1 MSLHQINR
9 QEPEGLNPIGSIMPR
24 ALQTVERAVVANR
37 GADDLVVFRAA
48 SEGWLVPAQS
58 APRRVMLA
66 KALELLNLK
75 VTQHYGKDGWGFVR
89 DCAAAATGFDDLLDP
104 ARGVTGWGGGI
115 DADRAMLTLLAWDL
129 HEIKPSHAEPG
140 DVLLFDMGE
149 GVHPAILTSPGGSL
163 TFALNTVRNA
173 PTAPKMAHVYWA
185 RGLIEAWIGPDVW
198 MPRLIGAFSFVAPG
212 APQRAALKAAA

>member
-9 QEPEGLNPIGSIMPR
+9 PEPEGLNPIGAIMPG
-24 ALQTVERAVVANR
+24 ALRSVERAVVANR

-66 KALELLNLK
+66 KALELINLIP
-75 VTQHYGKDGWGFVR
+75 TQHYGKDGWGFVR
-89 DCAAAATGFDDLLDP
+89 DCAAAATGYDDLLDP
-104 ARGVTGWGGGI
+104 ARGGPWGGV
-115 DADRAMLTLLAWDL
+115 DSDRAMLTMLSWDM
-129 HEIKPSHAEPG
+129 HEIKPTQAEPG

-173 PTAPKMAHVYWA
+173 QPAAKMAHVYWA
-185 RGLIEAWIGPDVW
+185 RGLIEAWVGPDVW
-198 MPRLIGAFSFVAPG
+198 MPRLIGAFSFDTSG
-212 APQRAALKAAA
+212 APQRAALKVAA